1 MPLHLLD
8 TEGMKPEGEKT
19 PEPDNGPM
27 HFVGGVVLFGLGIY
41 LLLDSVRVTSGGNGW
56 VSGAI
61 GRGGHML
68 ETTSM
73 GIVFVPF
80 VLGVISLFY
89 DAQKK
94 IGWWLSGL
102 GLAVLLVEIFSRI
115 RFILDMKTTHLLM
128 ILMLIAAGAAFMLK
142 GMVSGRKSK

>member
-1 MPLHLLD
+1 
-8 TEGMKPEGEKT
+8 MKPEAPKESEASSA
-19 PEPDNGPM
+19 PLQFM
-27 HFVGGVVLFGLGIY
+27 GGVGLFGLGIY
-41 LLLDSVRVTSGGNGW
+41 LLLDSVRVTSGGHGW
-56 VSGAI
+56 ISGAI
-61 GRGGHML
+61 GRGGQMF

-80 VLGVISLFY
+80 VIGVVTLFY

-115 RFILDMKTTHLLM
+115 RFLLDMKTTHLLM
-128 ILMLIAAGAAFMLK
+128 ILVLIAAGAGFILK
-142 GMVSGRKSK
+142 SLVRGRGSKK